1 MRYFWA
7 ILLLFVGFFLIVSAL
22 LSMGAVAGGI
32 FITNVADAVGQIG
45 LLDAEKAYSLRQ
57 SIPEQI
63 SLTALYATELTFGTL
78 LVAIGLKKAL
88 SD

>member
-63 SLTALYATELTFGTL
+63 SFTAIYAMELTFGTL
-78 LVAIGLKKAL
+78 LVASGLKKAL